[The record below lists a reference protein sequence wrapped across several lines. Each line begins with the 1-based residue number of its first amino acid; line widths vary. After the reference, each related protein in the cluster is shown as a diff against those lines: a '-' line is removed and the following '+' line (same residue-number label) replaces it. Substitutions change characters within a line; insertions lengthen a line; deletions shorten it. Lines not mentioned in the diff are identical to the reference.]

1 MCMFFLNKQ
10 KRGSGG
16 VSFAFKGECEEALT
30 PFPAATRPLLA
41 FADSE
46 TLTCSGQISTCIP

>member
-1 MCMFFLNKQ
+1 MFFLNKQ